1 MATAND
7 TGGTAIIANMNPD
20 QEYTAALLAEICEV
34 SSSKV
39 AMVLRE
45 AAQGGVVK
53 RFKKPGV
60 KGFVYMTNQLP
71 LDLRRSA

>member
-1 MATAND
+1 MATATQ

-20 QEYTAALLAEICEV
+20 QEYTAPLLAQICDV

-39 AMVLRE
+39 AMILRE
-45 AAQGGVVK
+45 AAQGGVVS

-60 KGFVYMTNQLP
+60 KGFVYKTNQLQ
-71 LDLRRSA
+71 LDLNRA